1 MVYCIL
7 FHHLFTTSNNCD
19 FQVSNLQF
27 QVVSPDALDS
37 EALTTKL
44 RGYAQ
49 YKDWYKSLISHLI
62 SYSSEWEEYAR
73 TGDIESVVQEHNLSP
88 SVYSSA
94 KNVLNHALLML
105 IKKITT
111 DAAHKFV
118 IKFCREA
125 PAFVNAKQ
133 LLDALSAKYSVGTV
147 QSDAAYYFKIPTLI
161 KTSSAKEKLQWVN
174 DLADLVFTLPKY
186 SAVINGEVPVETL
199 GPTGIMEL
207 KGELDQVREN
217 FAAHMLLALCPDVST
232 NVLNFVGRQRTITTS
247 EVMEYVER
255 NSSLTASN
263 TTSSFP
269 TVATATETAMLG
281 SKPRTKRFSSRKT
294 RTCVVCGQKHM
305 LSQCPT
311 LKGLVPNAPIFKS
324 NGN

>member
-1 MVYCIL
+1 MI
-7 FHHLFTTSNNCD
+7 F
-19 FQVSNLQF
+19 
-27 QVVSPDALDS
+27 
-37 EALTTKL
+37 
-44 RGYAQ
+44 
-49 YKDWYKSLISHLI
+49 
-62 SYSSEWEEYAR
+62 YSFEWEEYAC

-105 IKKITT
+105 IKKTTT
-111 DAAHKFV
+111 DAAHEFV
-118 IKFCREA
+118 IKFCKDA

-161 KTSSAKEKLQWVN
+161 KTYSVKEKLQWVN

-186 SAVINGEVPVETL
+186 SAVISGEVPVETL

-217 FAAHMLLALCPDVST
+217 FVAHMLLALCPDVNT

-247 EVMEYVER
+247 EVMEHVER
-255 NSSLTASN
+255 NSSLTPSTLLLLFLPLLLLLRQPCLALSLALRGS
-263 TTSSFP
+263 TLVSQGSVLY
-269 TVATATETAMLG
+269 VA
-281 SKPRTKRFSSRKT
+281 
-294 RTCVVCGQKHM
+294 
-305 LSQCPT
+305 
-311 LKGLVPNAPIFKS
+311 KS
-324 NGN
+324 TYCLNVQH

>member
-1 MVYCIL
+1 M
-7 FHHLFTTSNNCD
+7 
-19 FQVSNLQF
+19 
-27 QVVSPDALDS
+27 SPDALDS

-44 RGYAQ
+44 RGHAQ
-49 YKDWYKSLISHLI
+49 YKVWYKSLASHLI

-88 SVYSSA
+88 SVYSTA
-94 KNVLNHALLML
+94 KNVLNHALLVL
-105 IKKITT
+105 IKKTTT
-111 DAAHKFV
+111 DAAHEFV
-118 IKFCREA
+118 IKFFKEA

-161 KTSSAKEKLQWVN
+161 KASSAREKLQWAS

-199 GPTGIMEL
+199 GTTGIMEL
-207 KGELDQVREN
+207 KEELDQVREN
-217 FAAHMLLALCPDVST
+217 FAAHMLLALCPDVNT

-247 EVMEYVER
+247 EVMEYVGC
-255 NSSLTASN
+255 NSSLTPVN

-269 TVATATETAMLG
+269 TVATATETAMFG
-281 SKPRTKRFSSRKT
+281 SKPRNKRSNFHKVTISYAR
-294 RTCVVCGQKHM
+294 VCGQGHM
-305 LSQCPT
+305 A
-311 LKGLVPNAPIFKS
+311 V
-324 NGN
+324 

>member
-1 MVYCIL
+1 MG
-7 FHHLFTTSNNCD
+7 
-19 FQVSNLQF
+19 
-27 QVVSPDALDS
+27 PDALDS
-37 EALTTKL
+37 EALTIKQ
-44 RGYAQ
+44 RNHAQ

-62 SYSSEWEEYAR
+62 FYSFEWEEYAC

-88 SVYSSA
+88 SVYSST

-105 IKKITT
+105 IKKTTT
-111 DAAHKFV
+111 DAAHEFV
-118 IKFCREA
+118 IKFCKDA

-161 KTSSAKEKLQWVN
+161 KTYSVKEKLQWVN

-186 SAVINGEVPVETL
+186 SAVISGEVPVETL

-217 FAAHMLLALCPDVST
+217 FVAHMLLALCPDVNT

-247 EVMEYVER
+247 EVMEHVER
-255 NSSLTASN
+255 NSSLTPSTLLLLFLPLLLLLRQPCLALSLALRGS
-263 TTSSFP
+263 TLVSQGSVLY
-269 TVATATETAMLG
+269 VA
-281 SKPRTKRFSSRKT
+281 
-294 RTCVVCGQKHM
+294 
-305 LSQCPT
+305 
-311 LKGLVPNAPIFKS
+311 KS
-324 NGN
+324 TYCLNVQH